1 LPVLRN
7 PVIGIAVA
15 QICRNSFALAETP
28 NHRLS
33 IPAGHAFV
41 HLQDTRKIM
50 RKNGGRAERLAKRFA
65 VIQEHNP
72 APPGPIGGQ
81 YKPLSDSDVLAIY
94 QMALR
99 ILDELGM
106 GQVPKALE
114 DQCLAKGARLNM
126 YGRLCFSAEF
136 VQTTIDQAAKTVT
149 LHGRD
154 PKRSITVGGASVH
167 FGTGGAAVQT
177 LDLETGLYRAS
188 TLKDLYDFT
197 RLQDTLANVSWFT
210 RCCVATDLPD
220 NFDLDLNT
228 AYALLRGTTK
238 PVATSFFLPEFFK
251 PVVDMMEI
259 AGSETG
265 RFSDRP
271 WLFAHISPAI
281 SPLRYGEDAFDV
293 AMECMR
299 LGLTINCI
307 TGAQA
312 GATAPATLAGFLAS
326 SLAETLASLIMI
338 NIFEPG
344 YPMIVSNWPFV
355 VDLRNGSFSGAG
367 GEVAVMNAASAQLIN
382 WLGLP
387 SGVASSMSDAKAVDA
402 QMGFEKGITATTAGL
417 AGGNMIFESVGMM
430 ASLLGVSFEAFVLDD
445 EMLSLIYRSLRG
457 IEVTPES
464 LGFEA
469 IKTAVLG
476 DGHFLGGQQTLDAM
490 QRDYF
495 YPSLSDRID
504 PKTWADMGATTM
516 WDRARVRAKTILND
530 HHPTYIDPTADREI
544 RKRFNILL
552 K

>member
-177 LDLETGLYRAS
+177 HGVSAAAALQRRARS
-188 TLKDLYDFT
+188 
-197 RLQDTLANVSWFT
+197 
-210 RCCVATDLPD
+210 
-220 NFDLDLNT
+220 
-228 AYALLRGTTK
+228 
-238 PVATSFFLPEFFK
+238 
-251 PVVDMMEI
+251 
-259 AGSETG
+259 
-265 RFSDRP
+265 
-271 WLFAHISPAI
+271 
-281 SPLRYGEDAFDV
+281 
-293 AMECMR
+293 
-299 LGLTINCI
+299 CI
-307 TGAQA
+307 
-312 GATAPATLAGFLAS
+312 LAS
-326 SLAETLASLIMI
+326 QCQSK
-338 NIFEPG
+338 
-344 YPMIVSNWPFV
+344 
-355 VDLRNGSFSGAG
+355 
-367 GEVAVMNAASAQLIN
+367 GER
-382 WLGLP
+382 P
-387 SGVASSMSDAKAVDA
+387 
-402 QMGFEKGITATTAGL
+402 
-417 AGGNMIFESVGMM
+417 
-430 ASLLGVSFEAFVLDD
+430 
-445 EMLSLIYRSLRG
+445 
-457 IEVTPES
+457 
-464 LGFEA
+464 
-469 IKTAVLG
+469 
-476 DGHFLGGQQTLDAM
+476 
-490 QRDYF
+490 
-495 YPSLSDRID
+495 
-504 PKTWADMGATTM
+504 
-516 WDRARVRAKTILND
+516 
-530 HHPTYIDPTADREI
+530 
-544 RKRFNILL
+544 
-552 K
+552 